1 VSALDRLAAVQDRA
15 LERLRE
21 GSPDRDLL
29 VQLLEN
35 SCLLELAKLDTD
47 LDLASTLQ
55 LATDI
60 ITAMFPTTGCEL
72 VLDTADGTPW
82 VVASGEPVVDQLVR
96 HRAAIVIDKV
106 RTGELRLG
114 SLSADLDA
122 RRFVESAA
130 SQLAATL
137 ARALTAE
144 RLRRAAATAT
154 AARLAAELDA
164 DTPENTLE
172 AIAVQLAAFPG
183 ARGAELLVDHPAVGA
198 PLTVRAGHNDVADP
212 VVVSRPLP
220 SSGVLVARV
229 AMTSGVPAPH
239 GVLDEVL
246 DRIVGSLD
254 RMAREQTLRRDV
266 ETDPLTGLGNRRRLD
281 RALASSLSRA
291 ARFGEHVAVLLMDL
305 DGFKAVNDT
314 LGHET
319 GDGVLQ
325 RAAAAI
331 RRVTR
336 GYDEVVRLGGDELV
350 VVSPATEL
358 LGALTLAE
366 SLRAQV
372 VAATSAHLPEEL
384 RITVSIGV
392 AVYPDS
398 ALDAATLLR
407 AADEAL
413 YEAKAHGKD
422 RVRVARVLG
431 AVDEPRPDSRAPV
444 VAVGASGDDAT
455 RDRSRR
461 RFFSGRR

>member
-1 VSALDRLAAVQDRA
+1 MSALDRLAAVQDRA

-29 VQLLEN
+29 VRLLEN

-47 LDLASTLQ
+47 LDLASTVQ

-60 ITAMFPTTGCEL
+60 ITAMFPTSGCEI
-72 VLDTADGTPW
+72 VLDTAEGAPW
-82 VVASGEPVVDQLVR
+82 VVASGEPVVEQLVR
-96 HRAAIVIDKV
+96 HRAPIVIDGV

-114 SLSADLDA
+114 PLSAELDA
-122 RRFVESAA
+122 RRFADSAA
-130 SQLAATL
+130 TQLAVTL
-137 ARALTAE
+137 ARALTGE

-154 AARLAAELDA
+154 ASRLAAELDA
-164 DTPENTLE
+164 DTPEDTLE

-183 ARGAELLVDHPAVGA
+183 AYGAELLVDHPAVGA
-198 PLTVRAGHNDVADP
+198 PLTVRAGRSDASEP
-212 VVVSRPLP
+212 VVVSRSLP
-220 SSGVLVARV
+220 GSGLLAAKV
-229 AMTSGVPAPH
+229 AMTTGVPAPH
-239 GVLDEVL
+239 GALDEVL

-254 RMAREQTLRRDV
+254 RMAREQKLRRDV

-281 RALASSLSRA
+281 RALATSLSRA

-314 LGHET
+314 LGHEM
-319 GDGVLQ
+319 GDRVLQ
-325 RAAAAI
+325 RCAASI

-358 LGALTLAE
+358 LGALALAE
-366 SLRAQV
+366 SLRSQV
-372 VAATSAHLPEEL
+372 VVATAAHLPEAL

-398 ALDAATLLR
+398 ALDAASLLR
-407 AADEAL
+407 AADGAL
-413 YEAKAHGKD
+413 YEAKALGKD
-422 RVRVARVLG
+422 RVRVARVL
-431 AVDEPRPDSRAPV
+431 ATIDDRPTTPILVPV
-444 VAVGASGDDAT
+444 AAALVDDAT
-455 RDRSRR
+455 PDRSRR
-461 RFFSGRR
+461 RRFPGRR